1 MGKLYENSDVIRV
14 KVVINMDYIVYILA
28 TTLGVVSM
36 ITFRWFFYISKIIL
50 CFELKRENQKMLDI
64 PERSFN
70 VFIFEQQVVG
80 KFCVVCVVCVVPNI
94 NIYLYAPGGLNAHL
108 KNH

>member
-1 MGKLYENSDVIRV
+1 
-14 KVVINMDYIVYILA
+14 
-28 TTLGVVSM
+28 
-36 ITFRWFFYISKIIL
+36 
-50 CFELKRENQKMLDI
+50 MLDI

-70 VFIFEQQVVG
+70 VFIFEKQVVG